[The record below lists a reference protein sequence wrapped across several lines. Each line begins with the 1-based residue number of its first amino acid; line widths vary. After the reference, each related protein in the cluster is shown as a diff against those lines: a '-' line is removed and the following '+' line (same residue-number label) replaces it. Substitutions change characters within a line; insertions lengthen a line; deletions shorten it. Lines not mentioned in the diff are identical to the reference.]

1 MLEPS
6 GGVGAAPLIA
16 GVVAAVLLIAAA
28 RMLARSR
35 VHPLP
40 PLVGAGAAAALA
52 LIADPSGDALRAALA
67 ALTAASAGA
76 IVGGVAAVRLP
87 HRGAAVLA
95 AIVPAL
101 LLGPLAS
108 LQVAAVPP
116 ALELTVGTLDIGG
129 TIARAGGPAAVV
141 LGLLIVVRGR
151 ADGAAVA
158 RVGRGRAGGAAVLAA
173 LAIVA
178 GSLSTEGA
186 AQEATGSILV
196 HLAIGAVIGA
206 VSWMLVVRI
215 AGRLI
220 VALDPAV
227 GALAG
232 AGAVALGAAL
242 LSPVTATAVAAIT
255 GFTGGAFRGS
265 RQPLRGAAAGV
276 LGALAAGGIVLG
288 LLADGVGLAATGSL
302 TQAGAQ
308 LVGVV
313 VVAVLGV
320 AGGAAAGGLGRLV
333 GFRKLPENDNSPGEP
348 GL

>member
-215 AGRLI
+215 AGRTAHPADA
-220 VALDPAV
+220 VAGSVV
-227 GALAG
+227 GSA
-232 AGAVALGAAL
+232 AVALA
-242 LSPVTATAVAAIT
+242 AVALVPVAVVAV
-255 GFTGGAFRGS
+255 GVAAGVVGGA
-265 RQPLRGAAAGV
+265 LRGARRPVRGTAVGV
-276 LGALAAGGIVLG
+276 LAGLSAGGVVMALFAEGIG
-288 LLADGVGLAATGSL
+288 FAATGSL
-302 TQAGAQ
+302 GQAGAQ
-308 LVGVV
+308 VAAVALVAISGVV
-313 VVAVLGV
+313 VGAVCALGIPSRRRQTERPR
-320 AGGAAAGGLGRLV
+320 G
-333 GFRKLPENDNSPGEP
+333 
-348 GL
+348 